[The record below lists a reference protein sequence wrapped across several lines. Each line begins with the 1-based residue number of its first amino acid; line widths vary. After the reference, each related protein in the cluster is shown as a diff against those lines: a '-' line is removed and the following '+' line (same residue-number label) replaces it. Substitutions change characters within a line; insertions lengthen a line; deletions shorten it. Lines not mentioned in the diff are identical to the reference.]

1 MEEGFTF
8 WSDRLQII
16 ALLDKAQFDKLLD
29 QKWNKKPEMKE
40 VVSNSLFNNGV
51 VILWKNSY
59 GYDLKLFTKIKK
71 LAKELELDTIL
82 MPDSDKEFPMAF
94 ANSER
99 SVFLIL
105 APKMFD
111 GNAEVQSF
119 ASNWGSNPKG
129 DSKIKEELDFT
140 RDVLLKA
147 TKDDLAKA
155 CVERNELLNRLEK
168 LKEIIN
174 QSEKEAVK

>member
-16 ALLDKAQFDKLLD
+16 ALLDKAQFDKLLN
-29 QKWNKKPEMKE
+29 QKWDKKPEMKE
-40 VVSNSLFNNGV
+40 VKMASLFNNGE
-51 VILWKNSY
+51 VILWKNNY

-105 APKMFD
+105 APRMFD
-111 GNAEVQSF
+111 GNAEVSSF
-119 ASNWGSNPKG
+119 AMNWNDKPKENN
-129 DSKIKEELDFT
+129 KIKEELEFT

-147 TKDDLAKA
+147 TKDDLQKA
-155 CVERNELLNRLEK
+155 CAERNELITENEK
-168 LKEIIN
+168 LKNKIFSLRKII
-174 QSEKEAVK
+174 EE

>member
-1 MEEGFTF
+1 
-8 WSDRLQII
+8 
-16 ALLDKAQFDKLLD
+16 
-29 QKWNKKPEMKE
+29 
-40 VVSNSLFNNGV
+40 
-51 VILWKNSY
+51 
-59 GYDLKLFTKIKK
+59 LKLFTKIKK

-94 ANSER
+94 THSER

-111 GNAEVQSF
+111 GNAEVRSF
-119 ASNWGSNPKG
+119 ANNWNDKSNGESEAK
-129 DSKIKEELDFT
+129 KELVFT

-155 CVERNELLNRLEK
+155 CVERNELLERWNK
-168 LKEIIN
+168 LKTNFKAMLPSCHEILNIM
-174 QSEKEAVK
+174 QRMEELDKEGKA

>member
-8 WSDRLQII
+8 WSDRSQII
-16 ALLDKAQFDKLLD
+16 ALLSKSQFDKLLD
-29 QKWNKKPEMKE
+29 QKWDKKPEMKE
-40 VVSNSLFNNGV
+40 VIANSLFNNGE
-51 VILWKNSY
+51 VILWKNNY
-59 GYDLKLFTKIKK
+59 GYDLKLFTKTKK

-119 ASNWGSNPKG
+119 AKNWGV
-129 DSKIKEELDFT
+129 DSKGKDKLEADNNE
-140 RDVLLKA
+140 LKA
-147 TKDDLAKA
+147 
-155 CVERNELLNRLEK
+155 RLEK
-168 LKEIIN
+168 LKEIVN
-174 QSEKEAVK
+174 KEGKT